1 MSAKIRL
8 LRLGTRG
15 KPFYRVVVMDES
27 SARNSKTIE
36 VLGTYDPRK
45 EPASF
50 EVNKEKVEAWL
61 KKGALPTD
69 TVRKYLGKA
78 GILPPVNFDK
88 ATKRAPKN
96 AVSAP
101 ADAAPAA

>member
-36 VLGTYDPRK
+36 ILGTYDPRK

-50 EVNKEKVEAWL
+50 EVSKEKVEAWL

-78 GILPPVNFDK
+78 GILSPVNFDK
-88 ATKRAPKN
+88 AKKRAPKKE
-96 AVSAP
+96 VSAAEATP
-101 ADAAPAA
+101 SA

>member
-1 MSAKIRL
+1 MSAKIRF

-50 EVNKEKVEAWL
+50 DVSREKVEAWL

-78 GILPPVNFDK
+78 GILPPVNFEK
-88 ATKRAPKN
+88 ATKRAPKK
-96 AVSAP
+96 ASSAE
-101 ADAAPAA
+101 AGAAQAA

>member
-1 MSAKIRL
+1 MSAKIRF

-45 EPASF
+45 NPVSF
-50 EVNKEKVEAWL
+50 EVNKEKTEAWL

-69 TVRKYLGKA
+69 TVRKYLGKI
-78 GILPPVNFDK
+78 GILPAVNFDK
-88 ATKRAPKN
+88 AAKRAPKK
-96 AVSAP
+96 AAP
-101 ADAAPAA
+101 AEVSAAPAA

>member
-1 MSAKIRL
+1 
-8 LRLGTRG
+8 
-15 KPFYRVVVMDES
+15 MDES
-27 SARNSKTIE
+27 AARNSKTVEI
-36 VLGTYDPRK
+36 LGTYDPNK

-69 TVRKYLGKA
+69 TVRKYLGKI

-88 ATKRAPKN
+88 ATKRAPKK
-96 AVSAP
+96 AVAAV

>member
-1 MSAKIRL
+1 MRF
-8 LRLGTRG
+8 LRLGAKK

-36 VLGTYDPRK
+36 ILGTYDPRK

-50 EVNKEKVEAWL
+50 DVNKEKVEAWL
-61 KKGALPTD
+61 KKGAQPTD

-78 GILPPVNFDK
+78 GILPAVNFDK
-88 ATKRAPKN
+88 AKKRAPKKQG
-96 AVSAP
+96 AA
-101 ADAAPAA
+101 AEAAPAA

>member
-36 VLGTYDPRK
+36 VLGTYDPGK
-45 EPASF
+45 DPASF
-50 EVNKEKVEAWL
+50 NVSKEKAEAWL
-61 KKGALPTD
+61 KKGALPSD
-69 TVRKYLGKA
+69 TVRKYFGKA
-78 GILPPVNFDK
+78 GILPSVNFDK
-88 ATKRAPKN
+88 AKKRAPKK
-96 AVSAP
+96 AASAA